1 MESASASAP
10 ASGSVPGDIDDNS
23 SIASD
28 LSTLDFKKNFHDDL
42 LKAIQN
48 INSTGEFAFWTKFR
62 APSDLSISIDGVGNI
77 ATPLAESQ
85 ARQIIT
91 KARQAPYGKGTET
104 FVDTSVRNTWELDPS
119 QFTIISAMWRNY
131 LLRACDMAAEQMG
144 INTPVRAKLYKML
157 LYEEGAMFKPHTE

>member
-1 MESASASAP
+1 MESASTSAP

-23 SIASD
+23 SVASD

-91 KARQAPYGKGTET
+91 TARQAPYGKGTET

-119 QFTIISAMWRNY
+119 QFTIISDRWRDH
-131 LLRACDMAAEQMG
+131 LRDACAKAAEQMG
-144 INTPVRAKLYKML
+144 INTPIRAKLYKML